1 MDPGGRG
8 IPGWTWPPADKR
20 CRLSNDMKSDN
31 KNERMEKMYEL
42 IIFDIDG
49 TMIDTAEVVKKA
61 YSYGM
66 YEELGRDL
74 TDEEVARA
82 FGVPTLQALEILG
95 SKDIEK
101 SSMRYFECLFRYY
114 REGVPLFEGVEE
126 LLQELDRRGV
136 KCGIVTSRNRDEV
149 SNDTTLSNLMKYF
162 GYIVT
167 AEDTE
172 KHKPEAEPVLKLMEL
187 AGTGPAGVIYIG
199 DTYFDFMCAKNAGV
213 EFALALWGAR
223 EDGRIRPDHV
233 LKKPAD
239 LLDIL
244 DRDR

>member
-1 MDPGGRG
+1 
-8 IPGWTWPPADKR
+8 
-20 CRLSNDMKSDN
+20 
-31 KNERMEKMYEL
+31 MYEL

-49 TMIDTAEVVKKA
+49 TMIDTAEVVKKS

-82 FGVPTLQALEILG
+82 FGVPTLQAMEILG

-101 SSMRYFECLFRYY
+101 SSRRYFESLFRYY
-114 REGVPLFEGVEE
+114 REGVPVFDGIEE
-126 LLQELDRRGV
+126 LLRELDKRGAR
-136 KCGIVTSRNRDEV
+136 CGIVTSRNREEV
-149 SNDTTLSNLMKYF
+149 ANDTTLGKLMKYF
-162 GYIVT
+162 RYVVT

-172 KHKPEAEPVLKLMEL
+172 KHKPEAEPVLKIMEM
-187 AGTGPAGVIYIG
+187 AGTGPDGVIYIG

-213 EFALALWGAR
+213 KFALASWGAR
-223 EDGRIRPDHV
+223 EDGRIKPDHV

-244 DRDR
+244 DRDRTQGGKSVSGT